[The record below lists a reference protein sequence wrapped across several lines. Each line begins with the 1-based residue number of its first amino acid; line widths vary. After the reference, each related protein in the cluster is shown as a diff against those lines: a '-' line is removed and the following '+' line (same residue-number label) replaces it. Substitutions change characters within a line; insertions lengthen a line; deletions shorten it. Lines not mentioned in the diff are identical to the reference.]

1 VRAIAERLGSDLN
14 PQSRAYAKIIEAEL
28 ALRQGHVPQAIDALI
43 AAQKTADLWLTRFSL
58 GVAYIAG
65 ERYPEALA
73 ELETCQKRRGEATA
87 LFLDDVPTLR
97 YLATLPYWLG
107 RAREGVGVK
116 AAAMESYK
124 AYLALR
130 PAAARDPL
138 AADARRRVGPP

>member
-1 VRAIAERLGSDLN
+1 
-14 PQSRAYAKIIEAEL
+14 
-28 ALRQGHVPQAIDALI
+28 VPQAIDALI

-97 YLATLPYWLG
+97 YLAPLPYWLG
-107 RAREGVGVK
+107 RAREGVGAR
-116 AAAMESYK
+116 AAAIESYK
-124 AYLALR
+124 AYLAAR
-130 PAAARDPL
+130 PSATRDPL
-138 AADARRRVGPP
+138 AADAQRRLAALTGAGPS